1 MKLTG
6 EGHHLRDSA
15 RKAFY
20 EINLG
25 LRRIREESDARRGQ
39 LALACSSHMA
49 SIHLPP
55 VLTEFVR
62 TYPVAGSSGSELYR
76 SIGENGPLVG
86 GGQARVIA
94 HTTFKLTWTRKY
106 ELQNNAC
113 VLVSAKPKL
122 IVFYT
127 LPKPSAPLVGPLKN
141 SWDAFLDGVRK
152 HEKVHGE
159 TIVDMVRKIEA
170 MSVGLS
176 VPNDPDCKM
185 IRQELTRRLAEI
197 SQNQR
202 QDSRDFDKAELSEGG
217 NIHQLILRL
226 VNGS

>member
-1 MKLTG
+1 VRAGVRFFL
-6 EGHHLRDSA
+6 
-15 RKAFY
+15 
-20 EINLG
+20 LG
-25 LRRIREESDARRGQ
+25 LSLAAAPAMAFAQWQAIEE
-39 LALACSSHMA
+39 
-49 SIHLPP
+49 
-55 VLTEFVR
+55 VR

-76 SIGENGPLVG
+76 SIGKNGPLVG

-176 VPNDPDCKM
+176 AQDDPDCRQ
-185 IRQELTRRLAEI
+185 IRVDLTKRLGELSAR
-197 SQNQR
+197 QR
-202 QDSRDFDKAELSEGG
+202 QLGRDFDRTEMSEGG
-217 NIHQLILRL
+217 NIQALILKL
-226 VNGS
+226 VNGP